1 MVRSKDEANNQ
12 ISKHSELNLF
22 LCIWS
27 IGFLAPQH
35 ISECIYTGIINVTI
49 FLCDN
54 EIVWI
59 MFFFFQPV
67 EERNEREETRRSRDF
82 VLCALL
88 RPSLIK
94 IPIHCYVLF
103 DTCNNFCFFN
113 DFWILKRQMRWLC
126 NWFLIASRSNAS
138 QGPCQEKKAHKYW
151 RNSINLICPIMQRSC
166 RFKIPHLFVR

>member
-1 MVRSKDEANNQ
+1 MKRTTKFRNTVNWTCFCAFGRLVFWLRSTSPNAF
-12 ISKHSELNLF
+12 ILASLTLPYFCVIMRSSES
-22 LCIWS
+22 C
-27 IGFLAPQH
+27 
-35 ISECIYTGIINVTI
+35 
-49 FLCDN
+49 
-54 EIVWI
+54 
-59 MFFFFQPV
+59 FFFFQPV